1 LTLLVERQEGLP
13 ANPGSPGK
21 WPLKQRERE
30 RETNTLPSC
39 LLLIKG
45 VSAQHYI
52 LSPTTKTQT
61 SIILHW
67 TALFRGQ
74 VNMAKAKCWPQ
85 AQSDVEAFITDLL
98 GAGDKTSCRRAT
110 ATIFPPPLYAA
121 RCNPAPAAQGT
132 LHHEYSLSKGYDHG
146 VVHINHAVTL
156 NSQPKRP
163 GDLDLESG
171 VQVTCDAGYLCANF
185 NLPRHLCSRLRPNV
199 RDRRQT
205 KASLNAPAY

>member
-1 LTLLVERQEGLP
+1 MAVKTE
-13 ANPGSPGK
+13 
-21 WPLKQRERE
+21 RERE

-74 VNMAKAKCWPQ
+74 VNKAKAKCWPQ

-110 ATIFPPPLYAA
+110 ATIFPRPCRPHAAIQLQPP
-121 RCNPAPAAQGT
+121 RAPCT
-132 LHHEYSLSKGYDHG
+132 MNIHYRKVMIMVLS
-146 VVHINHAVTL
+146 I
-156 NSQPKRP
+156 
-163 GDLDLESG
+163 
-171 VQVTCDAGYLCANF
+171 
-185 NLPRHLCSRLRPNV
+185 
-199 RDRRQT
+199 
-205 KASLNAPAY
+205 